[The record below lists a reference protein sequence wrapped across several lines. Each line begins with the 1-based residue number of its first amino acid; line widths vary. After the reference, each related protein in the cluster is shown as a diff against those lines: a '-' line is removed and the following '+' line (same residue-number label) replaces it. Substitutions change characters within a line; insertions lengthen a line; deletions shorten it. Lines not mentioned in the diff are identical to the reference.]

1 MPTLTFPLSR
11 IEGHAQVV
19 IEVQGGEVVSAHL
32 EAMEFR
38 GFEYFVQGVPAE
50 QMVVIVPRICGVC
63 STAHHVAAVK
73 TLEEVYGVAPPP
85 LALKIR
91 ELLLLGQIVQNQA
104 TSLFIFTMPDRLGVA
119 SIFQLAPPLSPPQ
132 AGGERGG
139 AVLATRA
146 LQVRKAGTDLITVAG
161 GQFIHPI
168 KAIVGGVTSGV
179 RPEAAAEMRARL
191 VEALPIAC
199 DLFDH
204 YWEMSLAMGERIGT
218 WGDDAPAC
226 YIAAVADCRPNYYG
240 DLIRVMCPDGAV
252 RDCFPA
258 RDFRS
263 YLTYQESDYS
273 YAGQTSYG
281 ENVLRANSLARINM
295 ARCMGTPRADEYL
308 ARFHQAFG
316 RPAHAI
322 MLFDLA
328 RGIELVYALERAME
342 ILDEPLDNAPGT
354 RRRED
359 TAVPY
364 TPCDGE
370 GYGLVEAP
378 RGPLIHHY
386 RIEHGLIA
394 QAKFIIPTVHNMLAI
409 ERALRVAAR
418 RYVSAEQVNMELE
431 RAVGRVVRAFDP
443 CIACATH

>member
-1 MPTLTFPLSR
+1 VPTLTFPLSR

-73 TLEEVYGVAPPP
+73 TLEEAYGVAPPP
-85 LALKIR
+85 LALKVR

-119 SIFQLAPPLSPPQ
+119 SIFQLAEE
-132 AGGERGG
+132 AGAGEER

-179 RPEAAAEMRARL
+179 RPEVAAEMRARL

-226 YIAAVADCRPNYYG
+226 YVAAIADCRPNYYG
-240 DLIRVMCPDGAV
+240 DVIRVMCPDGTV
-252 RDCFPA
+252 RDRFPA

-308 ARFHQAFG
+308 ARFQEAFG
-316 RPAHAI
+316 QPAHAI

-342 ILDEPLDNAPGT
+342 ILDEPLDQ
-354 RRRED
+354 ED

-364 TPCDGE
+364 TPRDGE

-386 RIEHGLIA
+386 RIEHGLIV